1 MDNKTHSLL
10 ITKLWVFWNFLKVKF
25 LENWNKPD
33 TECKQCTII
42 HWLSQKIMEKQLMQG
57 MNGARLHSLTVFF
70 DFRSANQVLS
80 YGINYIFKSMS
91 LSVRRHILLGNW
103 WEISKN
109 SFFFIT
115 SQFFSRESESLL
127 LQEPNQPALICWCHC
142 CLCSPTGHCGIHAG
156 MQCILY
162 AGRRYLE
169 MA

>member
-1 MDNKTHSLL
+1 
-10 ITKLWVFWNFLKVKF
+10 
-25 LENWNKPD
+25 
-33 TECKQCTII
+33 
-42 HWLSQKIMEKQLMQG
+42 MQG

-91 LSVRRHILLGNW
+91 LLVRRHILLGNW

-115 SQFFSRESESLL
+115 SHFFPGNQSPSSSKNLISLL
-127 LQEPNQPALICWCHC
+127 SFVGATIACVLL
-142 CLCSPTGHCGIHAG
+142 LGIVVYMQVCNASYMQDAG
-156 MQCILY
+156 IQKWHRIHKLVFMQVCY
-162 AGRRYLE
+162 ASKSRINR